1 MPAFG
6 IIKFPLMK
14 HRPLWGLPLAVTL
27 AAGSPGLAAAQQ
39 PAALTLAD
47 ALQRAE
53 QVQTNVV
60 QARGAVQNAQAA
72 QRAAV
77 GQWLPSLTA
86 SSSGTNFYSGQSSF
100 DRNTGVVLP
109 GGTTTQS
116 VAMGLNASWDVFTG
130 FRRGADIQAAR
141 AQGAAAESGLTDA
154 RYQQRLITT
163 NAFFDAL
170 AAAQLVRVREAS
182 VRRAEEQLKVS
193 AAKLQAGT
201 ATRAD
206 SLQALVSLG
215 TARSDFVTANSQLT
229 ATEAALARQVG
240 ADGRVAA
247 IDDSSYYRTIDTVNA
262 AALAREATDS
272 APQVRSQT
280 ALVEAGR
287 AAVKSARSG
296 YWPTLSLNAFAGYN
310 GTSRNDYSLV
320 SQRQLAL
327 QLSWPIFNGFQ
338 REQAIVQQESQ
349 LDLAQAQA
357 ADTRRGIQSIV
368 LAQAA
373 ALDAARERIGIAETS
388 VAAATEALRVQRNR
402 YQAGVATIVDVLTAQ
417 ETLTQAE
424 VSVVTARFDY
434 LRAKAQIETALG
446 RQL

>member
-1 MPAFG
+1 MN
-6 IIKFPLMK
+6 
-14 HRPLWGLPLAVTL
+14 HRPLWGLTLAATL
-27 AAGSPGLAAAQQ
+27 AAGSPGLAEAQQ

-60 QARGAVQNAQAA
+60 QARAAVQNAEAA

-77 GQWLPSLTA
+77 GQWLPSLSA

-100 DRNTGVVLP
+100 DRNTGVVIP
-109 GGTTTQS
+109 GGTTTQT
-116 VAMGLNASWDVFTG
+116 VAMGLNASWDIFTG
-130 FRRGADIQAAR
+130 FRRGADIRAAR

-154 RYQQRLITT
+154 RYQQRLTTT

-170 AAAQLVRVREAS
+170 AAAQLVRVRDAS
-182 VRRAEEQLKVS
+182 VRRADEQLKVS

-215 TARSDFVTANSQLT
+215 SARSDLITANSQLI
-229 ATEAALARQVG
+229 AAEAALARQVG

-247 IDDSSYYRTIDTVNA
+247 IDDSSYYRTVTTVDA
-262 AALAREATDS
+262 PALAREATDS

-280 ALVEAGR
+280 AFVEASR

-320 SQRQLAL
+320 SQRQVAL
-327 QLSWPIFNGFQ
+327 QLSWPIFNRFQ
-338 REQAIVQQESQ
+338 REQAIVQQASQ
-349 LDLAQAQA
+349 LDVAEAQA
-357 ADTRRGIQSIV
+357 ANTRRNVQSIV
-368 LAQAA
+368 LAQVA
-373 ALDAARERIGIAETS
+373 ALDAARERIDIAETS
-388 VAAATEALRVQRNR
+388 VAAATEALRVQRSR

-424 VSVVTARFDY
+424 VSVVSARFDY

-446 RQL
+446 RPL

>member
-6 IIKFPLMK
+6 IISFALMK

-72 QRAAV
+72 QRAAS

-86 SSSGTNFYSGQSSF
+86 SGSGTNFYSGQSSF
-100 DRNTGVVLP
+100 DRNTGVVIP
-109 GGTTTQS
+109 GGSTTQT

-141 AQGAAAESGLTDA
+141 AQGSAAESGLTNA
-154 RYQQRLITT
+154 RYQQRLTTT
-163 NAFFDAL
+163 NVFFDAL

-215 TARSDFVTANSQLT
+215 TARSDFITANSQLT

-280 ALVEAGR
+280 ALVEASR

-310 GTSRNDYSLV
+310 GASRNDYSLV

-349 LDLAQAQA
+349 LDVAQAQA
-357 ADTRRGIQSIV
+357 ADTRRNIQSIV